1 MDKIAVVILNWNGC
15 EMLRSFLP
23 SVVRFSEADGAVVYV
38 ADNGSTDASVEML
51 CREFPT
57 VRLILLEE
65 NQGFADGY
73 NMALQEVDAEYVVL
87 LNSDVEVTEHW
98 LQPLADYMGA
108 HPEAAACQPKI
119 RSWRQKEKFEY
130 AGAAGGFLDHYG
142 YPFCR
147 GRIMGVVEED
157 KGQYDTIIPVFW
169 ATGAALFI
177 RLKDYREAGGLDGR
191 FFAHMEEIDLCW
203 RLRARGRQIVCVPQS
218 VVYHVGGATLKKENP
233 RKTYLNFR
241 NNLVMLY
248 KNLPS
253 EELSSVMRIRAVLD
267 YVAALNFALKLQFPN
282 ALAVLRARREYRW
295 LRPSFTAA
303 REENLKKTSLSVI
316 PEWTK
321 SSILAQYYLLFKRY
335 WLMTKLVRKI
345 GLVAHDAMK
354 KDLIEWVLWN
364 SELLMGHKFYC
375 TGTTG
380 TLILEA
386 LKEKHPDVEWDF
398 TILKSGPLG
407 GDQQMGSRIVDG
419 EIDYLFF
426 FTDPMTLQPHDTDVK
441 ALTRLAGVENIV
453 FCCNRSTA
461 DHIISSPLF
470 VDPTYERTI
479 PDYTGY
485 TKRFENKPVV
495 AEAVESAKK
504 RKKKRG

>member
-1 MDKIAVVILNWNGC
+1 
-15 EMLRSFLP
+15 
-23 SVVRFSEADGAVVYV
+23 
-38 ADNGSTDASVEML
+38 
-51 CREFPT
+51 
-57 VRLILLEE
+57 
-65 NQGFADGY
+65 
-73 NMALQEVDAEYVVL
+73 
-87 LNSDVEVTEHW
+87 
-98 LQPLADYMGA
+98 
-108 HPEAAACQPKI
+108 
-119 RSWRQKEKFEY
+119 
-130 AGAAGGFLDHYG
+130 
-142 YPFCR
+142 
-147 GRIMGVVEED
+147 
-157 KGQYDTIIPVFW
+157 
-169 ATGAALFI
+169 
-177 RLKDYREAGGLDGR
+177 
-191 FFAHMEEIDLCW
+191 
-203 RLRARGRQIVCVPQS
+203 
-218 VVYHVGGATLKKENP
+218 
-233 RKTYLNFR
+233 
-241 NNLVMLY
+241 
-248 KNLPS
+248 
-253 EELSSVMRIRAVLD
+253 
-267 YVAALNFALKLQFPN
+267 
-282 ALAVLRARREYRW
+282 
-295 LRPSFTAA
+295 
-303 REENLKKTSLSVI
+303 
-316 PEWTK
+316 
-321 SSILAQYYLLFKRY
+321 
-335 WLMTKLVRKI
+335 MTKLVRKI

-485 TKRFENKPVV
+485 TNDLKINRWLPRQWSLQKNGRKREDKGDGWFSDK
-495 AEAVESAKK
+495 AT
-504 RKKKRG
+504 KRGRTSHRKVLPLFLCEASGCL